1 MKARVALTPSGAKEL
16 TKNGHQVYVQS
27 DAGAGSGF
35 LDKDYLDAGAKMLSH
50 PSEIY
55 KIAEM
60 IMKVKEPIESEYTL
74 DSKRASGIYLFS
86 FCLIKAID

>member
-1 MKARVALTPSGAKEL
+1 MFFILHAKEL
-16 TKNGHQVYVQS
+16 NKKGHQVYVQS

-35 LDKDYLDAGAKMLSH
+35 LDKDYLDAGAKILSH

-55 KIAEM
+55 EIAEM

-74 DSKRASGIYLFS
+74 IQKGQLVFTYFHFA
-86 FCLIKAID
+86 

>member
-1 MKARVALTPSGAKEL
+1 MIIGIPSEIKNNEARVALTPSGAKEL

-27 DAGAGSGF
+27 DAGTGSGF
-35 LDKDYLDAGAKMLSH
+35 LDKDYLDAGAKMLSD

-60 IMKVKEPIESEYTL
+60 IMKVKEPIESE
-74 DSKRASGIYLFS
+74 
-86 FCLIKAID
+86 